1 MRAAPEIAGQR
12 STSTDQPEREFA
24 RAVAAS
30 ELCDDGLRG
39 TVYRTRNPIRNS
51 NVLSGG
57 VPERACL

>member
-30 ELCDDGLRG
+30 ELCDDGLMADG
-39 TVYRTRNPIRNS
+39 IPNAQPD
-51 NVLSGG
+51 
-57 VPERACL
+57 PAQ